1 MLKSRM
7 KYGLAVALLATP
19 TVAQSDV
26 GQVGVKNVEVL
37 QGWRTD
43 AGTHMS
49 AVRIT
54 LKNGW
59 KTYWRAPGG
68 NGIPPNFD
76 WEGSK
81 NLDSVIFHWPSPTL
95 FTQFGIHTIGYK
107 GEFTLPIEIKPTIAG
122 QPITLKTQLDFG
134 VCSEVCVPVTSYT
147 ETELTADNITYQSEI
162 ETALAARPQTVS
174 ESGIQAVSC
183 QISSI
188 EGGKSIIANIA
199 FKDTAPNVQ
208 QTVFEYPGSSI
219 WVEQVALENAGRTIM
234 AQAELF
240 SYSNDTLELDQNDL
254 RLTLLGK
261 NLAIE
266 INGCATPS

>member
-1 MLKSRM
+1 MLNNGL
-7 KYGLAVALLATP
+7 KYGLTVALLTTSA
-19 TVAQSDV
+19 VAQTAV

-54 LKNGW
+54 LENGW

-68 NGIPPNFD
+68 NGIPPSFN

-81 NLDSVIFHWPSPTL
+81 NLDSVTFHWPSPTL
-95 FTQFGIHTIGYK
+95 FTQFGINTIGYK
-107 GEFTLPIEIKPTIAG
+107 GEFTLPIEITPTIAG

-147 ETELTADNITYQSEI
+147 ETELTADDITNRSEI
-162 ETALAARPQTVS
+162 ETALAARPQTAS

-199 FKDTAPNVQ
+199 FKDAAPKVQ
-208 QTVFEYPGSSI
+208 QTVFEYPRSDI
-219 WVEQVALENAGRTIM
+219 WVEQVALETAGRTIM

-240 SYSNDTLELDQNDL
+240 SYSQDTLKLDKNDL

-266 INGCATPS
+266 INGCAPSS